1 MGFFIFP
8 MSDIESIYLSSE
20 DAIISASDSLMN
32 FNQRDGN
39 TDKECWPE
47 FSVFKLFNIRFAALA
62 RALDKNISSN
72 LFDPKTRSP

>member
-1 MGFFIFP
+1 
-8 MSDIESIYLSSE
+8 
-20 DAIISASDSLMN
+20 MN

-72 LFDPKTRSP
+72 LFDPKTRSPGISNSSTNIVESTPNFCNAI